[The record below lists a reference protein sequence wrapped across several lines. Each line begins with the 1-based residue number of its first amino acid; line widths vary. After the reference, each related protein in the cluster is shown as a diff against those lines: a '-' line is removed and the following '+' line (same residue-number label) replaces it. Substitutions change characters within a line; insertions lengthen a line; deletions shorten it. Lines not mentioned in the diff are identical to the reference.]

1 VILTDFECGQNNQ
14 DSSIQAHQEPD
25 PSSAHQCAFFKMN
38 FLDRY
43 RKIPR
48 SILLMISA
56 AFFIHMINASFILIL
71 NIYLRKQGY
80 ADDSIAHFNSF
91 RFLGVL
97 FFAFPLGIF
106 IKGKALKPFF
116 LASSLMVPLF
126 TLFLLLSIQG
136 GNEASI
142 TVGFILWGVSFMILN
157 VCGLPY
163 IMRSAPEEVVSEA
176 ISLNFSTWSLATIVS
191 GSLINFLSQIKEIS
205 IAGVSIPLDEFH
217 IMLVIL
223 SISSVSF
230 ILVLFIEE
238 AKPRSSSSSF
248 FQNLSAL
255 RSDYD
260 WTLIAR
266 VLVPN
271 MIIATGA
278 GLTIPFVNLF
288 FNSVFQVDSDLWSLI
303 GAGTALVVFLST
315 LFIPFIRRRFGFR
328 VAILLPQSIAV
339 FFLVVLATTQLAQ
352 AYSWAFY
359 VALAAFILR
368 QPLMNMAGPM
378 TSELGMKY
386 VGPRNQELISA
397 ISSSI
402 WSASWFISAKIF
414 QILRQLNME
423 YYQIFL
429 ITAAMY
435 AVGVTFYHLL
445 INDFLRRE
453 PEKTQGPVIP
463 NVQI

>member
-1 VILTDFECGQNNQ
+1 MNILN
-14 DSSIQAHQEPD
+14 
-25 PSSAHQCAFFKMN
+25 
-38 FLDRY
+38 RY

-48 SILLMISA
+48 SILLMIAA
-56 AFFIHMINASFILIL
+56 AFFIHLINGSFILIL

-80 ADDSIAHFNSF
+80 ADDTIAQFNSF
-91 RFLGVL
+91 RFLGIL

-116 LASSLMVPLF
+116 LASSMLVPLVS
-126 TLFLLLSIQG
+126 LFLLLSIEG
-136 GNEASI
+136 GYETRI
-142 TVGFILWGVSFMILN
+142 TLGFILWGVSFMIMN

-163 IMRSAPEEVVSEA
+163 IMRSAPEEVISEA
-176 ISLNFSTWSLATIVS
+176 ISLNFSVWSLATIVS
-191 GSLINFLSQIKEIS
+191 GSLISMLSQLKEIV
-205 IAGVSIPLDEFH
+205 IGGVIMPLDEFH
-217 IMLVIL
+217 IMLVIV
-223 SISSVSF
+223 SISSLSF
-230 ILVLFIEE
+230 ILVLFIKE

-288 FNSVFQVDSDLWSLI
+288 FNSVFKVDSDTFSLI
-303 GAGTALVVFLST
+303 GAGTAMIVFLST
-315 LFIPFIRRRFGFR
+315 LFIPIVRRKFGFR
-328 VAILLPQSIAV
+328 VAILIPQSLAV
-339 FFLVVLATTQLAQ
+339 FFLIVLATTQLAQ

-359 VALAAFILR
+359 VAIAAFMIR

-402 WSASWFISAKIF
+402 WSASWFVSAKIF
-414 QILRQLNME
+414 QVLRQMEME

-429 ITAAMY
+429 ITAVMY
-435 AVGVTFYHLL
+435 AVGVSFYRLL

-453 PEKTQGPVIP
+453 PEKSQGPVLP
-463 NVQI
+463 DLQI

>member
-1 VILTDFECGQNNQ
+1 MPTKPLTQ
-14 DSSIQAHQEPD
+14 
-25 PSSAHQCAFFKMN
+25 MN
-38 FLDRY
+38 FINRY

-48 SILLMISA
+48 SILLMIAA

-80 ADDSIAHFNSF
+80 ADENIAQFNSF
-91 RFLGVL
+91 RFLGIL

-116 LASSLMVPLF
+116 LASSLLVPLF
-126 TLFLLLSIQG
+126 SLFLLLSIQG
-136 GNEASI
+136 GNETRI
-142 TVGFILWGVSFMILN
+142 TLGFILWGVSFMILN

-163 IMRSAPEEVVSEA
+163 IMRSAPEEVISEA
-176 ISLNFSTWSLATIVS
+176 ISLNFSVWSLATIVS
-191 GSLINFLSQIKEIS
+191 GSLISMLSHLKEIV
-205 IAGVSIPLDEFH
+205 IGGVIIPLDEFH

-223 SISSVSF
+223 SISSLSF
-230 ILVLFIEE
+230 ILVLFIKE

-288 FNSVFQVDSDLWSLI
+288 FNSVFKVDSDTFSLI
-303 GAGTALVVFLST
+303 GAGTAMIVFLST
-315 LFIPFIRRRFGFR
+315 LFIPFIRRKFGFG
-328 VAILLPQSIAV
+328 VAILIPQSLAV
-339 FFLVVLATTQLAQ
+339 FFLVILATTQLAQ

-359 VALAAFILR
+359 VAIAAFMIR

-414 QILRQLNME
+414 QVLRQMDME

-435 AVGVTFYHLL
+435 AVGVSFYRLL
-445 INDFLRRE
+445 INDYLRRP
-453 PEKTQGPVIP
+453 PEKNQGPVLPDI
-463 NVQI
+463 QF

>member
-1 VILTDFECGQNNQ
+1 
-14 DSSIQAHQEPD
+14 
-25 PSSAHQCAFFKMN
+25 MN
-38 FLDRY
+38 FLNRY

-48 SILLMISA
+48 SILLMIAA
-56 AFFIHMINASFILIL
+56 AFFVHLINASFILIL

-80 ADDSIAHFNSF
+80 ADENIAQFNSF
-91 RFLGVL
+91 RFLGIL
-97 FFAFPLGIF
+97 FLAFPLGIF

-116 LASSLMVPLF
+116 LAASLLVPLF
-126 TLFLLLSIQG
+126 SLFLVLSIQG
-136 GNEASI
+136 GDETRI
-142 TVGFILWGVSFMILN
+142 TLGFILWGVSFMILN

-163 IMRSAPEEVVSEA
+163 IMRSAPEAVVSEA
-176 ISLNFSTWSLATIVS
+176 ISLNFSVWSLATIVS
-191 GSLINFLSQIKEIS
+191 GSLINILSNLKEIV
-205 IAGVSIPLDEFH
+205 IGGVTIPLDEFH
-217 IMLVIL
+217 IMLVII
-223 SISSVSF
+223 SISSLSF
-230 ILVLFIEE
+230 ILVLFIKE
-238 AKPRSSSSSF
+238 AKPRSRSSSF

-288 FNSVFQVDSDLWSLI
+288 FNSVFKVDSDTFSLI
-303 GAGTALVVFLST
+303 GAGTALIVFLST
-315 LFIPFIRRRFGFR
+315 LFIPIIRRKFGFR
-328 VAILLPQSIAV
+328 VAILIPQSLAV
-339 FFLVVLATTQLAQ
+339 FFLVVLATTQIAQ

-359 VALAAFILR
+359 VAIAAFMIR

-386 VGPRNQELISA
+386 VGARNQELISA
-397 ISSSI
+397 MSSSI

-414 QILRQLNME
+414 QILREMDIE

-435 AVGVTFYHLL
+435 AVGVGFYHLL

-453 PEKTQGPVIP
+453 PEENQGPVLPDI
-463 NVQI
+463 QI